1 MRLPFSSRK
10 GQETTDSSSRRS
22 SVSEGNPRSQHNDGD
37 DASSE
42 RSTGHAN
49 SASLDTPATSYSSYN
64 SVTDHEAKRTGM
76 YKLSG
81 KTKFEFEESV
91 LIALLIV
98 VDRSG
103 TFLPVLPL
111 PKLSCLR
118 FVPWTWC

>member
-1 MRLPFSSRK
+1 M
-10 GQETTDSSSRRS
+10 
-22 SVSEGNPRSQHNDGD
+22 SEVDPRSKHNDGD

-49 SASLDTPATSYSSYN
+49 STPLDTPATSYSSHD

-81 KTKFEFEESV
+81 KTNFEFEESV
-91 LIALLIV
+91 LIALFVV

-118 FVPWTWC
+118 LIPWTWC